1 MYYLLWKYPDDDS
14 MVLSEN
20 SPYENISFL
29 EDDLIELIE
38 GNAGDLVWNVIEGKK
53 LKAYA
58 TVEKTVRVTKLF
70 FDRT

>member
-1 MYYLLWKYPDDDS
+1 MYYLLWKYPDDEN

-38 GNAGDLVWNVIEGKK
+38 GNNGDLVWNVIEGKK
-53 LKAYA
+53 IKGYA

-70 FDRT
+70 FDNT